1 MSYYYFANL
10 PVEIFHHIF
19 SFFNYGEISNC
30 YNVNRSWR
38 ELSSEHLLKLRLS
51 SVSLNDATLNKII
64 SSFPHPIIQFT
75 IEFYSSKLTEECI
88 ISVIKKNPQIRSFRV
103 NSPNITDKT
112 LLEISKNCKGLKYL
126 DLSNN
131 SQITEIGIL
140 EIANSCSQLE
150 HLNLTQLRLS
160 EATRQKFP
168 SIILALAKNVKY
180 LKYLDIY
187 GLIPAVEH
195 NAPLINLPLSKLSNL
210 EYLNMG
216 NVQCDYFSEIA
227 RNCKHLRHLELLY
240 ILSLTDNDILAIS
253 NNCNKLQ
260 VLRVNTKAISD
271 SIATLV
277 SMCPDIRILEI
288 SGISI
293 TDVTIYT
300 IIEKCK
306 KNLQFIDITYCKD
319 LTDNAKLDLVKAF
332 GNRLRYSKNILLSTS
347 SELRAKIATI
357 EILK

>member
-1 MSYYYFANL
+1 
-10 PVEIFHHIF
+10 
-19 SFFNYGEISNC
+19 
-30 YNVNRSWR
+30 
-38 ELSSEHLLKLRLS
+38 
-51 SVSLNDATLNKII
+51 
-64 SSFPHPIIQFT
+64 
-75 IEFYSSKLTEECI
+75 
-88 ISVIKKNPQIRSFRV
+88 
-103 NSPNITDKT
+103 
-112 LLEISKNCKGLKYL
+112 
-126 DLSNN
+126 
-131 SQITEIGIL
+131 
-140 EIANSCSQLE
+140 LE

-306 KNLQFIDITYCKD
+306 KKFTIY
-319 LTDNAKLDLVKAF
+319 
-332 GNRLRYSKNILLSTS
+332 RYYLL
-347 SELRAKIATI
+347 
-357 EILK
+357 